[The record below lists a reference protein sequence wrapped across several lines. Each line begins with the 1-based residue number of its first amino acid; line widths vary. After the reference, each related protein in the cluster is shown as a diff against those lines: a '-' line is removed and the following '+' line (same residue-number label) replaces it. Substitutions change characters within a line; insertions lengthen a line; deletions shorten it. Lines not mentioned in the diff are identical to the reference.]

1 VIVDMIDLLAT
12 HYDSQRLPRRFDF
25 FRAGRHRGRFTISI
39 VAWNRDWLRFWPGL
53 ELAGN
58 LFEPLRVGQPVRA
71 ELLNPVL
78 FLTEEED
85 PAETHEVEPGPF

>member
-1 VIVDMIDLLAT
+1 MFVDMIDLCAT
-12 HYDSQRLPRRFDF
+12 HYDSQRLLRRFDL
-25 FRAGRHRGRFTISI
+25 FRAGRHRGRFTIPI
-39 VAWNRDWLRFWPGL
+39 AARNRDWLRFWPGL

-71 ELLNPVL
+71 ELLDPVL